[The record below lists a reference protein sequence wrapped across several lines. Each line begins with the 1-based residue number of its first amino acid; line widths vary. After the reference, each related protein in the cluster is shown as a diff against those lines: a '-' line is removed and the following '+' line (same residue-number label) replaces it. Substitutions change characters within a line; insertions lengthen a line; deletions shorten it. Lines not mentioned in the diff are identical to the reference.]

1 MRLPARSMNRPSR
14 SSGNAGPTSARGQGR
29 SGAGST
35 RISQMPRR
43 PSRSPSIMKSG
54 GRAAEDAHRGA
65 GMATLNEIMT
75 AEVYSTTGDVSV
87 AEVANSMVK
96 GRFGSA
102 VVMEGSML
110 VGIFTERDVLRA
122 AASGADLTSSPVSE
136 WMTRDPVT
144 AAPDMD
150 ADDAAEIMMGQ
161 GFRHLPVVDGTTLL
175 GIVSLRDILRVRIRR
190 PQP

>member
-1 MRLPARSMNRPSR
+1 
-14 SSGNAGPTSARGQGR
+14 
-29 SGAGST
+29 
-35 RISQMPRR
+35 
-43 PSRSPSIMKSG
+43 
-54 GRAAEDAHRGA
+54 
-65 GMATLNEIMT
+65 MATLNEIMT

-122 AASGADLTSSPVSE
+122 AASGSDLTSSPVSE

-161 GFRHLPVVDGTTLL
+161 GFRHLPVADGTKLL